1 MTTNKFI
8 KLFLDL
14 EYQIKDIFS
23 MNQEGKLIYSF
34 SFLNYYQLSYET
46 NKKASYAPKCRI
58 VIKEK

>member
-46 NKKASYAPKCRI
+46 KKKASYAPKFII